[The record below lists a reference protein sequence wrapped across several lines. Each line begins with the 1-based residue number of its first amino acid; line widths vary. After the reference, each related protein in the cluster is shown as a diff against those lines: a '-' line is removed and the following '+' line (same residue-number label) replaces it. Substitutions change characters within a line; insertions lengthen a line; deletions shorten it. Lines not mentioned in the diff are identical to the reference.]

1 MKLLTA
7 TAVAAN
13 ITTDY
18 WNVVGSSGAAAALAD
33 LTKFAVGTINDS
45 TGTIHF
51 AHVED
56 ITKFLTGNSYSTQVI
71 RGGTNIV
78 LDGAGSASVAN
89 YGDNFLYV
97 EDVSNFAAGDSL
109 VVMEGLKKGQ
119 TPYSSSSYSTD
130 GFVTETGIIGV
141 KGLIPTVS
149 TDLYAAGANESAVM
163 IPSNNY
169 QHTPSAIAA
178 TVMQNNASFSG
189 TSTNYYAPLVNPPT
203 PDNVGGNSSDP
214 FYISCSGDPKALT
227 NLETIL
233 TDFNTVAFS
242 GTFTYSSGNVTKIL
256 TVPTITG
263 LSVGQMV
270 SGPGITAGTHIA
282 SVSGTSVVL
291 TQYPVISPEAAES
304 DADGSVSFVASGF
317 QISSITIGSSSTTIV
332 LSSAGNFSTGQTL
345 TAVFNIATPNNY
357 QPVGW
362 YGGVITAINGTTI
375 TTDLTSTSTYLYKI
389 PTPSGGTYTFPY
401 SSSFT
406 ATGKTG
412 QMLSGSLS
420 SASPGNVFQPNA
432 FSVGYPLGGMI
443 FGTGNSNV
451 PTWTFTATT
460 SNGSNVLTSVS
471 SVTGLNPGQVVTG
484 TGIPAGTWIVSVG
497 TNTVKISSSAT
508 ASGTVSVVSHTSI
521 FSSNG
526 TYSTLTNNVTV
537 NDTVSTTY
545 TFNYTI
551 NSATAFASNIA
562 GQSLTLNTSGGNT
575 FTSGLSTAPYIYS
588 DPVNNPVYG
597 GTLVMP
603 VVIQDFSGTSNLSL
617 VATVKSIGSNP
628 FTGSYTTDAGY
639 YGANPRLVDATNYS
653 ALIGVTNPTVSDS
666 SDTTLFGPV
675 ASAARVQASDNTST
689 TGIIIPPI
697 TGQFSSSIAN
707 LVSGMAVTDDKG
719 YIASGT
725 TVGSPVFTNNP
736 YTFTGTYTGTAST
749 QVLQSVT
756 EPWYLNPDGSYA
768 TIQATGNF
776 ADSGL
781 GFGAQTYLINGSVT
795 LGSSTITVSGSDITG
810 IYQTYATGPFRYS
823 LVGFGIPAG
832 TLISN
837 VAGDVTWAS
846 PTSATIK
853 MVDSSGTAVV
863 ATATATN
870 SGSNAMSASPV
881 INLMGHVPAA
891 KDAYVKLTANAA
903 GATST
908 TTTTAA
914 SYTTSEIVPTVGS
927 NGLTL
932 TKGPNEIY
940 TPTVVPNGR
949 FQPGLGT
956 IYFTGNITALTSLP
970 LFSTIVTDANGQI
983 PTGTSLTSVS
993 YDSFF
998 NTTIITTS
1006 QTPTTTITTSFAGN
1020 FTAQSKTI
1028 TTQGTV
1034 GTVPQVGQ
1042 VIVGNYF
1049 YSGITG
1055 TETYITAVTKSGSN
1069 YIITLNQANYY
1080 TGSTKLAES
1089 ITVLSATNVTET
1101 FTFTEYPS
1109 STIDSLPN
1117 ASAKAGDT
1125 SVAVKTNSL
1134 NASVVN
1140 AYANLAGASGSAD
1153 LYVAGGVAIPT
1164 FGGAGYAGFDYVNL
1178 SGYTGVDA
1186 APGYV
1191 YGLNGYLQSYY
1202 AEGAYVGIPAV
1213 FTVTTGTGQYYA
1225 SGQQITIG
1233 SGANAET
1240 LTIAN
1245 VNGDTIVCYAQFGQL
1260 SGAVSSG
1267 ATSVTLA
1274 YAPSGLSAGQYV
1286 TITDN
1291 TNGSEVLKVSSISGN
1306 TIYFTSATTM
1316 AHSITTYQDAY
1327 LNNINVPPTMWWG
1340 FPVFDHPAG
1349 FQLKVGGTT
1358 TVLGNGSKVLT
1369 ITSNTFNGRPIFYPG
1384 DTFSLPGTVNGVT
1397 PTPPTGQSAGPEEF
1411 YVIDTGVNNPAYA
1424 KNQIVVVS
1432 TSNKGA
1438 YLNTG
1443 VNKGTINYHAS
1454 GEVLNF
1460 GLSPLS
1466 EWYGVS
1472 FVDDGDQYGLRGSKV
1487 LSVNAAVP
1495 NSQTSSA
1502 DGNGIPYGA
1511 GVYVNKNATKNMTDR
1526 KVATWFKLS
1535 NGQYLA
1541 GGFYNS
1547 TYSGIPAGQ
1556 TQILA
1561 RIYDGIVDDY
1571 IYQAFGYSGV
1581 VSIAGSGTA
1590 ASFSITGVAKTS
1602 TSPGSSFPSG
1612 GAVITGSGKD
1622 SNGNTIALPTS
1633 PAVVAASQVG
1643 TTINLSTT
1651 GSNMPTGTFSGT
1663 FTAIPSGSFGIN
1675 ITKPVSLGATQST
1688 GAWPTNVT
1696 FSTYATA
1703 IDSVNNIISLSNT
1716 VLTGKTTPGSF
1727 TVNIVASSTQL
1738 TATSTPTGGFTIG
1751 GSVTGPGIPLGTTLV
1766 SVSGLILTMS
1776 QPATASFTGVLATN
1790 GTPEIFQNQNQAS
1803 VTLDSTSTLVSYL
1816 SKGVSTFVYENSIF
1830 SVQPSNVVGNQVF
1843 ITDSQLKTL
1852 QQPKAGFY
1860 NNNLNFP
1867 KAGLYVWEGNVSTYS
1882 AFDSVRGTSS
1892 GPGVV
1897 TRPVPFI
1904 YDHDAGS
1911 FVASYKAGARYFGSS
1926 TVGDLEA
1933 VVPSQIGSLSGSTL
1947 AVAVTGGTT
1956 TSIIVNPPP
1965 ASDVFSGLDV
1975 NGINTITYQSVAPL
1989 DLMASGGVVIVGSG
2003 ETQEAVLLS
2012 GNFQRVDGLTP
2023 SAPNQYPNVPVSWDL
2038 AINQN
2043 FAHDHAIDEPV
2054 ILPNITAGIYSIS
2067 SFTGTNGSATTS
2079 ASASIAVG
2087 DKSISVTSTAGMYAG
2102 GNLYISDGLNSEY
2115 VQISPTWG
2123 GGSSVPLVSSTS
2135 YAHSGTSYIALMATA
2150 NKTNIYA
2157 GTVSFTATATASSA
2171 NLTAASS
2178 IAGLTAGMSVAFY
2191 TLQGGYS
2198 ILQNF
2203 TIVSA
2208 TGTTVVLSGSIPAGT
2223 TTGTVIV
2230 VAGTP
2235 VNWTVGQTIAGT
2247 GIASGTTILSIS
2259 GNLVGL
2265 SSPTTNTV
2273 IAANSLTT
2281 YPTVVVDYNSATVLT
2296 NVTNSSIFP
2305 IGAELIP
2312 LNNSTNLGIQS
2323 GTLINA
2329 IALLP
2334 HKIVL
2339 SLSLPP
2345 LSAPAAF
2352 YVGDAFINS
2361 HAKGA
2366 PILGNAEL
2374 GDETPA
2380 LIASNVSGTDA
2391 VNATAL
2397 VGMSQPWL
2405 TPGSNGESAISAALS
2420 QTAPMGS
2427 QEIYINSGSGFPTAY
2442 PTIIPYDMACTP
2454 IVGLVNGN
2462 INYGSTQ
2469 IPFVETGSIPTQ
2481 IPFAINIGNDNYT
2494 VLTVGLD
2501 PVGNKV
2507 LTLNTSTDDSY
2518 PDLTEIHLTT
2528 YDTNQSYSQITLP
2541 HFYLSGIVLDCA
2553 LNGTSTVTVTK
2564 TTNLSVGMLVIGT
2577 GIPTS
2582 PQVIGGVFIGSINA
2596 VNNTITL
2603 VNSNNV
2609 AVSALI
2615 SSSNISLTFGSQGI
2629 NTGDNVGSA
2638 SMNMVGNLYTTP
2650 SSCMIPSGTAITIS
2664 YGGQSQKLTIA
2675 PTGNLMVGMTVAGTG
2690 IPSGAT
2696 ITALDITNATV
2707 TISSAAT
2714 STGTYAFQCIS
2725 HPMPFGGTITSGS
2738 TVITNVTTQ
2747 VMPGDTNVPVIPFT
2761 SNFNFPTSFGSNG
2774 VISNYGAIVTVDL
2787 QQPLGAGDVIIIG
2800 ENGFNQELIVSEKT
2814 PASGSAFIPVKPFTP
2829 VYNFDSNMMGFT
2841 INANTIS
2848 GNNFIQFSSMNDSMM
2863 WTQMLGDTGT
2873 GYYLTFGQNDL
2884 FIDMPFITDV
2894 IESPVASTV
2903 LNSNALIGISTIS
2916 VSSIPNTLTVG
2927 QKPISV
2933 SAIASTTI
2941 SSPIIQVS
2949 TNVGVSVG
2957 MTVYGAGVQ
2966 AGCTVTAIGNGTVTL
2981 SQNAYSTNSGKY
2993 IYFSAFP
3000 YDTTIASVS
3009 GTSISFTQPS
3019 LIAISSGSTLQ
3030 FNGVT
3035 GVVVNQPALLTTSI
3049 PTTLTVGSINF
3060 MKPYGL
3066 VLGSGKNQETVY
3078 PVAPPTLI
3086 SSNNYALQLSGST
3099 NYSHN
3104 VSETITYN
3112 EYPSV
3117 PAIGDVIYDPAI
3129 NSFKMYDGSAWRTAR
3144 VNSVQ
3149 AHYAVKVSS

>member
-7 TAVAAN
+7 TAIAAN

-18 WNVVGSSGAAAALAD
+18 WNVVGSPDAAAALAD

-56 ITKFLTGNSYSTQVI
+56 ITRFLTGDSYSTQVI

-78 LDGAGSASVAN
+78 LEGAGSASVAN

-97 EDVSNFAAGDSL
+97 EDVSNFTAGDSI
-109 VVMEGLKKGQ
+109 VVIEGQKKGK
-119 TPYSSSSYSTD
+119 TPYSADSYSTD
-130 GFVTETGIIGV
+130 GFITETGIIGV
-141 KGLIPTVS
+141 TGLIPTVS

-203 PDNVGGNSSDP
+203 PVNVGGNSSDP
-214 FYISCSGDPKALT
+214 FYISCSGDPQALT

-233 TDFNTVAFS
+233 TDFSTVAFS
-242 GTFTYSSGNVTKIL
+242 GNFTYSSGNVTKIL

-263 LSVGQMV
+263 LKVGQMV
-270 SGPGITAGTHIA
+270 SGPGITTGTHIA
-282 SVSGTSVVL
+282 SVSGTSVIL
-291 TQYPVISPEAAES
+291 TQYPVISPEAADS
-304 DADGSVSFVASGF
+304 DNDGSVSFVASGF

-420 SASPGNVFQPNA
+420 SASPGNVFQPDA

-451 PTWTFTATT
+451 PTWTVTATT

-484 TGIPAGTWIVSVG
+484 TGIPSGTWIVSVG
-497 TNTVKISSSAT
+497 TNTIKMSSSAT
-508 ASGTVSVVSHTSI
+508 ASGTVSVVSHTSV

-545 TFNYTI
+545 TFNYTV
-551 NSATAFASNIA
+551 NSATAFASNIT
-562 GQSLTLNTSGGNT
+562 GQNLTLNTSGGNT

-597 GTLVMP
+597 GILVMP
-603 VVIQDFSGTSNLSL
+603 VVIEDFNGTGNLSL
-617 VATVKSIGSNP
+617 IATVKSIGSNP
-628 FTGSYTTDAGY
+628 FTGSYTTDTGY
-639 YGANPRLVDATNYS
+639 YGTNPRLVDATNYS

-666 SDTTLFGPV
+666 NDATLFGPV
-675 ASAARVQASDNTST
+675 TSAARVQASDNTST

-707 LVSGMAVTDDKG
+707 LVTGMAVTDDKG
-719 YIASGT
+719 YVTSGT

-768 TIQATGNF
+768 TIQATGDF
-776 ADSGL
+776 SDSGL

-795 LGSSTITVSGSDITG
+795 TGSSTITVSGSDITG

-863 ATATATN
+863 ATATSTN
-870 SGSNAMSASPV
+870 SGANAMSASPV
-881 INLMGHVPAA
+881 LNLMGHVPAA

-903 GATST
+903 GATT
-908 TTTTAA
+908 TTTTTTA
-914 SYTTSEIVPTVGS
+914 SYTTSEIIPTVGS
-927 NGLTL
+927 SGLTL
-932 TKGPNEIY
+932 TKGPSEIY
-940 TPTVVPNGR
+940 TPTVVPNGE
-949 FQPGLGT
+949 FQPGIGQVLFSGD
-956 IYFTGNITALTSLP
+956 ITALTSLP
-970 LFSTIVTDANGQI
+970 LYSTIVTDANGQV
-983 PTGTSLTSVS
+983 PSGTSLTGVS
-993 YDSFF
+993 YDPYF
-998 NTTIITTS
+998 NNTYITLS
-1006 QTPTTTITTSFAGN
+1006 QTPTTTIKTTFAGN
-1020 FTAQSKTI
+1020 FTAMSKTI

-1034 GTVPQVGQ
+1034 TTVPRIGQ

-1049 YSGITG
+1049 WSGTTG
-1055 TETYITAVTKSGSN
+1055 TETIITNVVKSGSN

-1089 ITVLSATNVTET
+1089 ITVLDDALVTES
-1101 FTFTEYPS
+1101 FTFTDYPS
-1109 STIDSLPN
+1109 SSIDSLPN

-1134 NASVVN
+1134 TPSAIN
-1140 AYANLAGASGSAD
+1140 AYASLAGGTGYAD
-1153 LYVAGGVAIPT
+1153 IYVAGGVALPT
-1164 FGGAGYAGFDYVNL
+1164 FGSGGYAGFDYVPL
-1178 SGYTGVDA
+1178 VGYTGVDA
-1186 APGYV
+1186 SGYV
-1191 YGLNGYLQSYY
+1191 YGLSGQLQSYY
-1202 AEGAYVGIPAV
+1202 PEGAYVGIPAV
-1213 FTVTTGTGQYYA
+1213 FTVTAGTGQYYA
-1225 SGQQITIG
+1225 TGQQITVG
-1233 SGANAET
+1233 SGASAET
-1240 LTIAN
+1240 LTITAV
-1245 VNGDTIVCYAQFGQL
+1245 VNDTIICYAQFGQL

-1291 TNGSEVLKVSSISGN
+1291 TNGSEVLKVSSISGT
-1306 TIYFTSATTM
+1306 TIYFTTATTK
-1316 AHSITTYQDAY
+1316 AHSVTTYQDSY
-1327 LNNINVPPTMWWG
+1327 LNNVDVPPTLWWG

-1349 FQLKVGGTT
+1349 FLLRAGGST
-1358 TVLGNGSKVLT
+1358 TVLGNGSNVLT
-1369 ITSNTFNGRPIFYPG
+1369 ITSNVFNGRPIFYPG
-1384 DTFSLPGTVNGVT
+1384 DTFSLPGTVNGIA
-1397 PTPPTGQSAGPEEF
+1397 PTPPSGQSAGPEEF
-1411 YVIDTGVNNPAYA
+1411 YVIDTGSNNPAYA

-1432 TSNKGA
+1432 TSNKGT

-1460 GLSPLS
+1460 GLSPSS

-1472 FVDDGDQYGLRGSKV
+1472 FVDDGNQYGLKGAKV
-1487 LSVNAAVP
+1487 LSINAAVP
-1495 NSQTSSA
+1495 SSQASSA

-1511 GVYVNKNATKNMTDR
+1511 GVYVNKNSTKDMTNR

-1547 TYSGIPAGQ
+1547 SYTGIPAGQ

-1561 RIYDGIVDDY
+1561 RIYDGTADDY

-1581 VSIAGSGTA
+1581 ISIAGSGTA
-1590 ASFSITGVAKTS
+1590 ASFAITGVAKTS

-1612 GAVITGSGKD
+1612 GGVITGSGKD
-1622 SNGNTIALPTS
+1622 SNGNTITLPTS

-1643 TTINLSTT
+1643 TTIALSTT
-1651 GSNMPTGTFSGT
+1651 GSNMPTGSFTGT

-1675 ITKPVSLGATQST
+1675 VTKPIALGATQST

-1696 FSTYATA
+1696 FSTYATSV
-1703 IDSVNNIISLSNT
+1703 DSVNNIISLSNT

-1790 GTPEIFQNQNQAS
+1790 GIPEVFSNQNQAS
-1803 VTLDSTSTLVSYL
+1803 VTLDSSTNLISYL
-1816 SKGVSTFVYENSIF
+1816 SKGISTFVYENSIF
-1830 SVQPSNVVGNQVF
+1830 SVQSSNIVGNQVF
-1843 ITDSQLKTL
+1843 ITDSQLKNL

-1860 NNNLNFP
+1860 NNNSNFP

-1882 AFDSVRGTSS
+1882 AFDKVNGTST
-1892 GPGVV
+1892 GPGVI
-1897 TRPVPFI
+1897 TRPVPFT
-1904 YDHDAGS
+1904 YDHDTGS
-1911 FVASYKAGARYFGSS
+1911 FVASYKTGARYFGSS

-1947 AVAVTGGTT
+1947 AVAITGGTT
-1956 TSIIVNPPP
+1956 TSIVINPPP
-1965 ASDVFSGLDV
+1965 ASDVF
-1975 NGINTITYQSVAPL
+1975 NGIDINGTNTITYQSVAPL

-2012 GNFQRVDGLTP
+2012 GNSQRVDGLTP
-2023 SAPNQYPNVPVSWDL
+2023 STSNQYPNVPVSWDL
-2038 AINQN
+2038 AINQS
-2043 FAHDHAIDEPV
+2043 FTYDHAIDEPV
-2054 ILPNITAGIYSIS
+2054 ILPNVTAGIYSIS

-2079 ASASIAVG
+2079 ASASISAG
-2087 DKSISVTSTAGMYAG
+2087 DTSIKMTSVAGMYAG
-2102 GNLYISDGLNSEY
+2102 GNLYISDGSNSEY

-2123 GGSSVPLVSSTS
+2123 GGSSVPLVSSTT
-2135 YAHSGTSYIALMATA
+2135 YAHSGTSYTALMATA

-2178 IAGLTAGMSVAFY
+2178 ISGLSAGMNVAFY

-2198 ILQNF
+2198 VLQNL

-2208 TGTTVVLSGSIPAGT
+2208 TGTTVVLSGTIPAGT

-2235 VNWTVGQTIAGT
+2235 TNWTVGQTIGGT
-2247 GIASGTTILSIS
+2247 GISSGTTILSIS

-2281 YPTVVVDYNSATVLT
+2281 YPTIIVDYNSATVLT
-2296 NVTNSSIFP
+2296 NITNSGIFP
-2305 IGAELIP
+2305 IGGELIS
-2312 LNNSTNLGIQS
+2312 LSSSTNLGIQS

-2339 SLSLPP
+2339 NLSLPA

-2366 PILGNAEL
+2366 PVLGNADL

-2380 LIASNVSGTDA
+2380 LVASNGSGTDA
-2391 VNATAL
+2391 VNATAF
-2397 VGMSQPWL
+2397 VGMSQPWS
-2405 TPGSNGESAISAALS
+2405 TPGSNGESAVSASLS
-2420 QTAPMGS
+2420 QTAPINS
-2427 QEIYINSGSGFPTAY
+2427 KEIYINSGAGFPTAY

-2462 INYGSTQ
+2462 IRYGSTQ
-2469 IPFVETGSIPTQ
+2469 IPFVETGSTPNQ
-2481 IPFAINIGNDNYT
+2481 IPFAVNIGNDNYT
-2494 VLTVGLD
+2494 VLSIGLD
-2501 PVGNKV
+2501 SVGNKV
-2507 LTLNTSTDDSY
+2507 LMLNTSTDDSY

-2528 YDTNQSYSQITLP
+2528 YDTNQTYSQITLP

-2553 LNGTSTVTVTK
+2553 LNGTPTVTVTK
-2564 TTNLSVGMLVIGT
+2564 TTNLSVGMLVTGT
-2577 GIPTS
+2577 GIPVS
-2582 PQVIGGVFIGSINA
+2582 PQVVGGVFIGSINA

-2603 VNSNNV
+2603 VNSTNI

-2629 NTGDNVGSA
+2629 IVGQNVGNVS
-2638 SMNMVGNLYTTP
+2638 SNVVGNLYTTP

-2675 PTGNLMVGMTVAGTG
+2675 PTGNLTVGVTVAGTG

-2696 ITALDITNATV
+2696 ITALDVVNAMATLN
-2707 TISSAAT
+2707 SAAT
-2714 STGTYAFQCIS
+2714 ATGTYSFQCIS
-2725 HPMPFGGTITSGS
+2725 RPMTFNGTITNGS
-2738 TVITNVTTQ
+2738 TIITNIETQ
-2747 VMPGDTNVPVIPFT
+2747 VMPGDTNVPVIPFV
-2761 SNFNFPTSFGSNG
+2761 SNFNFPTSTGSNG
-2774 VISNYGAIVTVDL
+2774 VISNFGTLVTVDL
-2787 QQPLGAGDVIIIG
+2787 QQPLGSGDVIVIG
-2800 ENGFNQELIVSEKT
+2800 ENNVYQQLTVSEKT
-2814 PASGSAFIPVKPFTP
+2814 PISGSAFIPVKPFIP
-2829 VYNFDSNMMGFT
+2829 AYNFDSNMNGFT
-2841 INANTIS
+2841 INADVIAGDET
-2848 GNNFIQFSSMNDSMM
+2848 IQFTSMNDSMM

-2873 GYYLTFGQNDL
+2873 GLYLSFGQNNL
-2884 FIDMPFITDV
+2884 FVDSPFVTDV
-2894 IESPVASTV
+2894 IESPVASAI
-2903 LNSNALIGISTIS
+2903 LSANATLGTSTIT
-2916 VSSIPNTLTVG
+2916 VSSIPNTLSVG

-2933 SAIASTTI
+2933 SAIGSTTI
-2941 SSPIIQVS
+2941 GSTIVQVS
-2949 TNVGVSVG
+2949 TNVGISVG
-2957 MTVYGAGVQ
+2957 MTVYGSGVQ
-2966 AGCTVTAIGNGTVTL
+2966 AGCTVIAIGNGTVTL
-2981 SQNAYSTNSGKY
+2981 SQSAYATNSGKY
-2993 IYFSAFP
+2993 IYFSVFP
-3000 YDTTIASVS
+3000 YNTTI
-3009 GTSISFTQPS
+3009 ISFTGNTIFLTQPS
-3019 LIAISSGSTLQ
+3019 LLAISSGQTLQ

-3035 GVVVNQPALLTTSI
+3035 GLTLNQPALLTTSVS
-3049 PTTLTVGSINF
+3049 TTLTVGSINF

-3066 VLGSGKNQETVY
+3066 VIGSGKNQETIY
-3078 PVAPPTLI
+3078 PVTTPTFV
-3086 SSNNYALQLSGST
+3086 SSNNYALELSSPT
-3099 NYSHN
+3099 NYAHN
-3104 VSETITYN
+3104 TNEEITYN

-3117 PAIGDVIYDPAI
+3117 PAIGDVVYDSAI
-3129 NSFKMYDGSAWRTAR
+3129 NGFKMYDGSAWRTAR